1 MVTFAVAGFV
11 AMVVIGVV
19 AVTASRQIG
28 TGEAIDN
35 ARRVTRLAGEGILQP
50 YLTTAVLAGD
60 PEALAKLDAVVRQ
73 RLRDNGILR
82 TKVWED
88 DGRIAYSD
96 EPRLIGRRLP
106 LEEDELESLR
116 TGEPQAA
123 VTDLSKAENRLD
135 LFNGRVLE
143 VYLPITAPDGQR
155 LLVETYQHLDPVA
168 ASGRR
173 LWIAFAPALIG
184 GLLLLQLVNL
194 PLAHSMVRRL
204 QRGQRQREQLLRRA
218 VAVSEQERQV
228 IAEDLEDGILHD
240 LLGVC
245 AEFDAEA
252 RRQERGGEPE
262 AGSALRGAASGT
274 RDAVRALQRLLI
286 EIHPPALA
294 RIGLGSALDGLTTVR
309 AHRGL
314 VVTLDAPADLDD
326 LPLSQDVERLLLR
339 GAQEALANAAKHG
352 AMSARVQLTV
362 GDEGVA
368 LEVTDDGPG
377 FDPAVLPDRPAQGH
391 YGLLMLQDAVVA
403 ARGTLAVRSSP
414 GHGTTV
420 TLGLPSAEPARAIVP
435 PVPV

>member
-11 AMVVIGVV
+11 AMLVISVV

-106 LEEDELESLR
+106 LEEEELESLR

-218 VAVSEQERQV
+218 VAVSEQERRV

-252 RRQERGGEPE
+252 RRQERGGEPA

-403 ARGTLAVRSSP
+403 AGGTLAVRSSP

>member
-11 AMVVIGVV
+11 AMLVISVV

-155 LLVETYQHLDPVA
+155 LLVETYQHVDPVA

-274 RDAVRALQRLLI
+274 RDAVRGLQRLLI

-309 AHRGL
+309 THRGL
-314 VVTLDAPADLDD
+314 VVTLDAPAGLDD
-326 LPLSQDVERLLLR
+326 LPLSEDVERLLLR

-403 ARGTLAVRSSP
+403 AGGTLAVRSSP

>member
-155 LLVETYQHLDPVA
+155 LLVETYQHVDPVA

-262 AGSALRGAASGT
+262 VGGALRGAASGT
-274 RDAVRALQRLLI
+274 RDAVRGLQRLLI

-309 AHRGL
+309 THRGL
-314 VVTLDAPADLDD
+314 VVTLDAPAGLDD
-326 LPLSQDVERLLLR
+326 LPLSEDVERLLLR

-403 ARGTLAVRSSP
+403 AGGTLAVRSSP

-420 TLGLPSAEPARAIVP
+420 TLGLPCAEPARAIVP